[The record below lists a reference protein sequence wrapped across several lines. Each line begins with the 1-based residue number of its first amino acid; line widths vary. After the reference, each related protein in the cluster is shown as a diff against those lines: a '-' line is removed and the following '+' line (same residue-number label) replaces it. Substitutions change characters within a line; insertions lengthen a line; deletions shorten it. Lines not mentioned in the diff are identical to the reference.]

1 MSTKWFTVGGNTMS
15 TSRDDCQDIERER
28 TRDERED
35 EIRQRLLGPIGLR
48 PQYTA
53 RSSLHQLVLECIA
66 RAATTLVENDHFN
79 TTTREWVVDSDDL
92 DHLAELLADLGD
104 IEKEGW

>member
-1 MSTKWFTVGGNTMS
+1 MS
-15 TSRDDCQDIERER
+15 TSYDDCQDIAKERE
-28 TRDERED
+28 RDERED
-35 EIRQRLLGPIGLR
+35 EIRQRLLGPIGQR
-48 PQYTA
+48 PQQTA
-53 RSSLHQLVLECIA
+53 RTSLHQLALECVA

-79 TTTREWVVDSDDL
+79 PTTREWVVDSDDL